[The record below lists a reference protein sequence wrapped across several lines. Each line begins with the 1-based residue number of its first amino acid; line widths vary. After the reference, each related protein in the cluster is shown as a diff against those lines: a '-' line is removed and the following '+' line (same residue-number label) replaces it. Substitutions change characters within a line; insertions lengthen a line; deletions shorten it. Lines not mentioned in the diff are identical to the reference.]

1 MVCATRLFGA
11 AQAVG
16 NVIRDPIS
24 SVGSAVDYA
33 MSGARVMGAAAEPS
47 PVLRRRSLS
56 SRSDAIDI
64 EFGDLHRAA
73 KAAGGSINDAYLA
86 GLCGAL
92 RRYHEAMGVPID
104 TLPMAIPVNMR
115 SDNDPAGG
123 NRFAGVNLAAPI
135 GLVDPEKR
143 IKSIRSQMTR
153 KRDERA
159 INMVDVIA
167 PVLSLLPDSVLE
179 GMAGSI
185 VNSDVQASNVPVYPG
200 DTFIAGAKI
209 LRQYGLGPL
218 PGVAMMVVL
227 ISRAGYITVTTRY
240 DRAAVTDGDL
250 FARCLQAGFDEVLAL
265 GGEGRSAPASFTSGT
280 GEQPIPPSP
289 NGSSAQ

>member
-1 MVCATRLFGA
+1 MLVGA

-16 NVIRDPIS
+16 KVIRDPVS

-33 MSGARVMGAAAEPS
+33 MSGARVMGPAAEPS
-47 PVLRRRSLS
+47 PVLQRRSLS

-64 EFGDLHRAA
+64 AFGDLHRAA
-73 KAAGGSINDAYLA
+73 KAAEGPINDAYLA

-92 RRYHEAMGVPID
+92 RLLPRGTWVCRS
-104 TLPMAIPVNMR
+104 TRLPMAIPVNMR

-135 GLVDPEKR
+135 GIVDPEKR

-159 INMVDVIA
+159 VNMVGVIA
-167 PVLSLLPDSVLE
+167 PRAQPAARRRAGVAWPDRSSTP
-179 GMAGSI
+179 MCRPATCRCT
-185 VNSDVQASNVPVYPG
+185 PG

-227 ISRAGYITVTTRY
+227 VSRAGYVTVTARY
-240 DRAAVTDGDL
+240 DRAAVTDGDF
-250 FARCLQAGFDEVLAL
+250 FATCLQAGIR
-265 GGEGRSAPASFTSGT
+265 RSARARRRRAFAVPASFTPDAD
-280 GEQPIPPSP
+280 QPSPPSP
-289 NGSSAQ
+289 NGNSAQ

>member
-1 MVCATRLFGA
+1 MC
-11 AQAVG
+11 
-16 NVIRDPIS
+16 
-24 SVGSAVDYA
+24 VDE
-33 MSGARVMGAAAEPS
+33 S
-47 PVLRRRSLS
+47 
-56 SRSDAIDI
+56 
-64 EFGDLHRAA
+64 
-73 KAAGGSINDAYLA
+73 
-86 GLCGAL
+86 
-92 RRYHEAMGVPID
+92 EAMGVPID
-104 TLPMAIPVNMR
+104 SLPMAIPVNMR

-159 INMVDVIA
+159 MNMVGVIA

-250 FARCLQAGFDEVLAL
+250 FARSLQAGFDEVLAL
-265 GGEGRSAPASFTSGT
+265 GGEGRAAPASFTSDA
-280 GEQPIPPSP
+280 EQPSPPSP